1 MVNTF
6 MKIILIHVP
15 KAAGNS
21 IKMVYEKDGLIAWSH
36 NLRKSN
42 YTRFPDSRL
51 AKLTNRFYFL
61 FKHFYFTFAVIRN
74 PWDRVF
80 SAYKYLSKGGN
91 CQEDQD
97 DCNKYIVDYKD
108 FKDFVRHGLSNASK
122 TQIHFI
128 PQTFWF
134 CDNNNNV
141 LVNEV
146 IKLDNLEES
155 LAKIMRRFNKNHY
168 KLPVANKSNSLD
180 YRQFYNEETIAIVKG
195 IYKQEIELFNFN
207 FE

>member
-1 MVNTF
+1 
-6 MKIILIHVP
+6 MKIVLIHVP
-15 KAAGNS
+15 KVAGNS
-21 IKMVYEKDGLIAWSH
+21 IKKVYEKDGLIAWSH
-36 NLRKSN
+36 NLRKRN

-51 AKLTNRFYFL
+51 AKLTNRFSFL
-61 FKHFYFTFAVIRN
+61 FQHFYFTFAVIRN

-97 DCNKYIVDYKD
+97 DFNKYIADYKD
-108 FKDFVRHGLSNASK
+108 FEDFVRHGLSNASK

-134 CDNNNNV
+134 CEKNNKV

-155 LAKIMRRFNKNHY
+155 IVQIMKRFNKSHY

-180 YRQFYNEETIAIVKG
+180 YRGFYNEETIAIVKG